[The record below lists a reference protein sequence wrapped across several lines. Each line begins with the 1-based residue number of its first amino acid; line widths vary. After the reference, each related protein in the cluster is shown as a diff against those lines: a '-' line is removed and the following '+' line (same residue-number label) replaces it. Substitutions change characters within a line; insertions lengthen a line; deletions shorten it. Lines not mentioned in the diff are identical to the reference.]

1 MSNSPGLFSSS
12 LGRKYLMAITGLFLC
27 SFLLI
32 HLIGN
37 VTLFTD
43 PVQFNEYTRFMSSNP
58 LIRVMEIVLVVGF
71 LAHIIDAIM
80 LTKAN
85 KTAQPVKYAM
95 DKKKSTWYSRNMG
108 LTGTIILAFLI
119 LHLQSFWYG
128 YKFGDVAMT
137 LDSSGTDIKDMYT
150 MVEAAFSQSWYSAI
164 YVVAMILLGTHLN
177 HGFQSAFQS
186 MGLRHKK
193 YTPAIKKA
201 GTAFA
206 VIITLGFIS
215 FPIYFYITQL

>member
-1 MSNSPGLFSSS
+1 MSKSSGLFSSS
-12 LGRKYLMAITGLFLC
+12 LGRKYLMAVTGLFLC

-37 VTLFTD
+37 VALFTD

-58 LIRVMEIVLVVGF
+58 LIRIMEIVLVVGF
-71 LAHIIDAIM
+71 LTHIIDAIM

-85 KTAQPVKYAM
+85 KAAQPVKYTM
-95 DKKKSTWYSRNMG
+95 DNKKSSWYSRNMG
-108 LTGTIILAFLI
+108 LTGSIILAFLI
-119 LHLQSFWYG
+119 LHLQSFWYE
-128 YKFGDVAMT
+128 YKFGAPEMVK
-137 LDSSGTDIKDMYT
+137 DSAGELVKDMFT
-150 MVEAAFSQSWYSAI
+150 IVKVSFGQSWYSSI

-193 YTPAIKKA
+193 YTPTIKKI

-206 VIITLGFIS
+206 VLMTLGFIS
-215 FPIYFYITQL
+215 FPIYFYYTQL

>member
-1 MSNSPGLFSSS
+1 MSNNAGLFSSS
-12 LGRKYLMAITGLFLC
+12 LGRKYLMALTGLFLC

-37 VTLFTD
+37 VALFTD

-58 LIRVMEIVLVVGF
+58 LIRIMEIVLVVGF

-80 LTKAN
+80 LTRAN
-85 KTAQPVKYAM
+85 RTAQPVKYAM
-95 DKKKSTWYSRNMG
+95 DKKKSSWYSRNMG
-108 LTGTIILAFLI
+108 LTGSIILAFLI

-128 YKFGDVAMT
+128 YKFGEVAMT
-137 LDSSGTDIKDMYT
+137 IDSSGAEIKDMYA
-150 MVEAAFSQSWYSAI
+150 MVLSAFSQSWYSAI
-164 YVVAMILLGTHLN
+164 YVLAMILLGTHLN

-193 YTPAIKKA
+193 YTPTIKKA
-201 GTAFA
+201 GTVFA
-206 VIITLGFIS
+206 VIMTLGFIS

>member
-1 MSNSPGLFSSS
+1 
-12 LGRKYLMAITGLFLC
+12 MAITGLFLC

-150 MVEAAFSQSWYSAI
+150 MVVAAFSQSWYSAI

>member
-1 MSNSPGLFSSS
+1 MSNCAGLFSSS

-37 VTLFTD
+37 VALFTD

-58 LIRVMEIVLVVGF
+58 LIRIMEIVLVVGF
-71 LAHIIDAIM
+71 LTHIIDAIM

-85 KTAQPVKYAM
+85 KAAQPVKYAM

-108 LTGTIILAFLI
+108 LTGAIILAFLI
-119 LHLQSFWYG
+119 LHLQSFWFG

-137 LDSSGTDIKDMYT
+137 LDSSGAAIKDMYT
-150 MVEAAFSQSWYSAI
+150 MVLATFSQSWYSAI
-164 YVVAMILLGTHLN
+164 YVVAMVLLGTHLN

-206 VIITLGFIS
+206 VIMTLGFIS

>member
-1 MSNSPGLFSSS
+1 MSKSAGLFSSS
-12 LGRKYLMAITGLFLC
+12 LGRKYLMAVTGLFLC

-37 VTLFTD
+37 VALFTD
-43 PVQFNEYTRFMSSNP
+43 SVQFNEYTRFMSSNP
-58 LIRVMEIVLVVGF
+58 LIRIMEIVLVVGF
-71 LAHIIDAIM
+71 LTHIIDAIM

-85 KTAQPVKYAM
+85 KAAQPVKYTM
-95 DKKKSTWYSRNMG
+95 DNKKSSWYSRNMG
-108 LTGTIILAFLI
+108 LTGSIILAFLI

-128 YKFGDVAMT
+128 YKFGDIALT
-137 LDSSGTDIKDMYT
+137 IDSSGSEIKDMYT
-150 MVEAAFSQSWYSAI
+150 MVLAAFSQWWYSAI
-164 YVVAMILLGTHLN
+164 YVAAMLLLGTHLN

-193 YTPAIKKA
+193 YTPTIQKV

-206 VIITLGFIS
+206 VAMTLGFIS
-215 FPIYFYITQL
+215 FPIYFYYTQL

>member
-1 MSNSPGLFSSS
+1 
-12 LGRKYLMAITGLFLC
+12 MAITGLFLC

-37 VTLFTD
+37 VALFTD

-58 LIRVMEIVLVVGF
+58 LIRIMEIVLVVGF
-71 LAHIIDAIM
+71 LTHIIDAIM

-85 KTAQPVKYAM
+85 KAAQPVKYAM

-108 LTGTIILAFLI
+108 LTGAIILAFLI
-119 LHLQSFWYG
+119 LHLQSFWFG

-137 LDSSGTDIKDMYT
+137 LDSSGAAIKDMYT
-150 MVEAAFSQSWYSAI
+150 MVLATFSQSWYSAI
-164 YVVAMILLGTHLN
+164 YVVAMVLLGTHLN

-206 VIITLGFIS
+206 VIMTLGFIS

>member
-1 MSNSPGLFSSS
+1 MSNSDGLFSSS
-12 LGRKYLMAITGLFLC
+12 LGRKYLMALTGLFLC

-71 LAHIIDAIM
+71 LTHIIDAVM

-85 KTAQPVKYAM
+85 KAAQPVKYAM

-108 LTGTIILAFLI
+108 LTGSIILAFLI

-128 YKFGDVAMT
+128 YKFGNVAMT
-137 LDSSGTDIKDMYT
+137 IDSSGIAIKDMYT
-150 MVEAAFSQSWYSAI
+150 MVVAAFSQSWYSAI
-164 YVVAMILLGTHLN
+164 YVVAMVLLGTHLN

-206 VIITLGFIS
+206 VIMTLGFIS
-215 FPIYFYITQL
+215 FPIYFYIIQL

>member
-1 MSNSPGLFSSS
+1 MSNSAGLFSSS
-12 LGRKYLMAITGLFLC
+12 LGRKYLMAVTGLFLC

-37 VTLFTD
+37 VALFTD

-58 LIRVMEIVLVVGF
+58 LIRIMEIVLVVGF
-71 LAHIIDAIM
+71 VAHIIDAIM
-80 LTKAN
+80 LTKSN
-85 KTAQPVKYAM
+85 KAAQPVKYAM
-95 DKKKSTWYSRNMG
+95 DNKKSSWYSRNMG
-108 LTGTIILAFLI
+108 LTGSIILAFLI

-128 YKFGDVAMT
+128 YKFGEVAMT
-137 LDSSGTDIKDMYT
+137 IDSAGVAVKDMYT
-150 MVEAAFSQSWYSAI
+150 MVLEAFSQSWYSAI
-164 YVVAMILLGTHLN
+164 YVAAMILLGTHLN

-193 YTPAIKKA
+193 YTPTIKKV

-206 VIITLGFIS
+206 VAMTLGFVS
-215 FPIYFYITQL
+215 FPIYFYFTQL